1 MWLHQVDQQLKVINR
16 TILDKYFPIILSEI
30 SHFLRRVTDGSN
42 LTAGGYKCL
51 ALHVGIIYLSP
62 TIMWLKINSTAKIG
76 RFFLVTYVTL
86 AHGLLLT
93 PHREVHLITLLS
105 HTDNAVPLC

>member
-16 TILDKYFPIILSEI
+16 TILDKFFPIILSGI

-51 ALHVGIIYLSP
+51 ALNGGIIYLGP
-62 TIMWLKINSTAKIG
+62 T
-76 RFFLVTYVTL
+76 TYVTL
-86 AHGLLLT
+86 AYGLLLT

-105 HTDNAVPLC
+105 HTDNAVSLC